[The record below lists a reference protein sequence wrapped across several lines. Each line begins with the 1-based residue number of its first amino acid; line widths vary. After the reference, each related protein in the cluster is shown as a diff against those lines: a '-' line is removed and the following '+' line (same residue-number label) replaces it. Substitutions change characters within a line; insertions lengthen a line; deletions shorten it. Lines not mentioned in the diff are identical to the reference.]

1 MAPSTQVVKAHKE
14 SKKPKEKASK
24 RLRDDD
30 STDTARPKKR
40 RELSS
45 DALQKKYTSTPRQDP
60 ANSQQESLTENS
72 TYKRPATSLS
82 IKPSRDTS
90 RKREKKSVSK
100 SERSKETNNGHVLT
114 SESQELVTPTATSS
128 TLHAGL
134 NPVTSS
140 SSVIAGT
147 NELPNFFDPGSAVTP
162 DDILLLIRNMDMS
175 LPSQE
180 RAHEIPRPAS
190 GSRPKKTTKA
200 EKVGKNAR
208 LEVPPDVASQA
219 HLLATTWY
227 TPSELKELQEKGMQ
241 IRRGIFTKMEK
252 QAVEAALDKYASTH
266 KLLRA
271 EVVEL
276 MFKKRKDAEH
286 ASFWT
291 DIAVSVPMRPLI
303 TVNAYCKR
311 AYHPMRKQG
320 KWTPE
325 EDEKLKLAVLT
336 HGTAWVRV
344 SEDVGRMEGDC
355 RDRYRNH
362 IQDVTHKATGPW
374 SKEEE
379 GRLMKIMEKYDF
391 GSQNVDDDLWW
402 AAVVREMGGTRSRAQ
417 IRIKW
422 LDCLNKKLKA
432 GGPRRWLPI
441 DHYILIHKIVTLEVN
456 DESEIVWSSLGDEGW
471 NLWSGHELSKRW
483 NAMKRSVIGYEDMP
497 FYELLDILMAKKGS
511 LSAKEIEA
519 AIKMTQEANP
529 SVETKEKRAVVS
541 SEFVEDSDEEGD

>member
-82 IKPSRDTS
+82 IKPSRDMS

-291 DIAVSVPMRPLI
+291 DI
-303 TVNAYCKR
+303 
-311 AYHPMRKQG
+311 G
-320 KWTPE
+320 KF
-325 EDEKLKLAVLT
+325 LT
-336 HGTAWVRV
+336 WYQYYSDFPSR
-344 SEDVGRMEGDC
+344 
-355 RDRYRNH
+355 
-362 IQDVTHKATGPW
+362 PW

-441 DHYILIHKIVTLEVN
+441 DHYILIHKQVILLCCVVLTYRRSRIVTLEVN